1 MKGSV
6 GGDAGFLMSIRY
18 LKDRTTQLTDR
29 CKRKLAE
36 HAELTIEI
44 ALGGLAFTILW
55 YEAKLKDIEKRRGY

>member
-1 MKGSV
+1 MKDST
-6 GGDAGFLMSIRY
+6 GGDAGFLMSISY
-18 LKDRTTQLTDR
+18 LKDRTSRLTDR
-29 CKRKLAE
+29 CKRKLVE

>member
-1 MKGSV
+1 
-6 GGDAGFLMSIRY
+6 
-18 LKDRTTQLTDR
+18 
-29 CKRKLAE
+29 LAE